1 MTNSFK
7 FNIMKTKITLLLT
20 VLFLGLNFGFAQQ
33 DEECMT
39 NLSIFSEYV
48 KSKNYD
54 AAYEPWMKVRTKCP
68 KFNEAIYV
76 YGEKILKDKIKKSTG
91 TDKVASINDLIK
103 IWDEKGENFHNKTKK
118 GYTQSKPA
126 Q

>member
-1 MTNSFK
+1 MIDGLKDENMTNSFK
-7 FNIMKTKITLLLT
+7 FNIMKTKITLLIT

-54 AAYEPWMKVRTKCP
+54 AAYEPWMIVRNKCP
-68 KFNEAIYV
+68 KFNKAIYV
-76 YGEKILKDKIKKSTG
+76 YGERILKDKIKNSSG
-91 TDKVASINDLIK
+91 ADKIAYINDLLK
-103 IWDEKGENFHNKTKK
+103 LWDVWIRRLATK
-118 GYTQSKPA
+118 
-126 Q
+126 